1 MAFTID
7 LSGKIA
13 LVTGGSM
20 GIGKATVL
28 EFARA
33 GADVAFTYRS
43 HESEAMVIA
52 SEVESYGVKALPLK
66 ADVSDHK
73 RAAEVVSECIQ
84 QLGGLDFLILNAG
97 MNWDGVIWKMTEQ
110 QWDRVIDVDLKGCFN
125 FLNAATPHL
134 REIGGGSIVNVTS
147 INGLRGKFGQSNYTA
162 AKGGVIALT
171 KTVAREMGRSDVNV
185 NAVAP
190 GLIETEMVSEAPESV
205 KEKALAEIILG
216 RLGQPSEVAQAILWL
231 CSPMARHITGQVI
244 NVDGG
249 QYI

>member
-1 MAFTID
+1 MAIELDF
-7 LSGKIA
+7 SGKVA

-28 EFARA
+28 EFAKA

-43 HESEAMVIA
+43 HEDEAMAIA
-52 SEVESYGVKALPLK
+52 AEAETHGVKALALK
-66 ADVSDHK
+66 ADVADHG
-73 RAAEVVSECIQ
+73 RASEVVSETINK
-84 QLGGLDFLILNAG
+84 LGGLNFLINNAG
-97 MNWDGVIWKMTEQ
+97 MNWDGVIWKMEEE

-125 FLNAATPHL
+125 FLRAATPHM
-134 REIGGGSIVNVTS
+134 RTEKGGSIVNVTS

-185 NAVAP
+185 NAIAP
-190 GLIETEMVSEAPESV
+190 GLIETEMVSEAPDSV
-205 KEKALAEIILG
+205 KDKALAEIILG
-216 RLGQPSEVAQAILWL
+216 RLGQPSEVAQAIVWL

>member
-1 MAFTID
+1 MAID
-7 LSGKIA
+7 LDFSDKVA

-28 EFARA
+28 EFAKA

-43 HESEAMVIA
+43 HEEEAVNIA
-52 SEVESYGVKALPLK
+52 AEAESHGVKAIAFK
-66 ADVSDHK
+66 ADVADHA
-73 RAAEVVSECIQ
+73 RVAEVVAETIETF
-84 QLGGLDFLILNAG
+84 GGLDYLVNNAG
-97 MNWDGVIWKMTEQ
+97 MNWDGVIWKMEEE

-125 FLNAATPHL
+125 FLRAATPHM
-134 REIGGGSIVNVTS
+134 RESKGGSIVNVTS

-190 GLIETEMVSEAPESV
+190 GLIETEMVAEAPESV
-205 KEKALAEIILG
+205 KEKALGEIILG
-216 RLGQPSEVAQAILWL
+216 RLGQPSEVAQAIVWL

>member
-1 MAFTID
+1 MDF
-7 LSGKIA
+7 SGKVA

-28 EFARA
+28 EFAKA
-33 GADVAFTYRS
+33 GTNVAFTYRS
-43 HESEAMVIA
+43 HGEEAKDIVA
-52 SEVESYGVKALPLK
+52 QAESYGVKALSLE
-66 ADVSDHK
+66 ADVADFK
-73 RAAEVVSECIQ
+73 RAGEVVSETIET
-84 QLGGLDFLILNAG
+84 LGGLDFLINNAG
-97 MNWDGVIWKMTEQ
+97 MNWDGVIWKMEEE

-125 FLNAATPHL
+125 FLRAATPHL
-134 REIGGGSIVNVTS
+134 RNQMGGSIVNVTS

-185 NAVAP
+185 NAIAP
-190 GLIETEMVSEAPESV
+190 GLIETEMVSQAVESV
-205 KEKALAEIILG
+205 KQKALEEIILG
-216 RLGQPSEVAQAILWL
+216 RLGQPAEVGQAIIWL

-249 QYI
+249 QYL

>member
-1 MAFTID
+1 MALTID
-7 LSGKIA
+7 FSGKVA

-20 GIGKATVL
+20 GIGKAAVY
-28 EFARA
+28 EFAKA

-43 HESEAMVIA
+43 HEDEAMVIA
-52 SEVESYGVKALPLK
+52 SHVESLGVKALPLK
-66 ADVSDHK
+66 ADVADHA
-73 RAAEVVSECIQ
+73 RVAEVVGETIEK
-84 QLGGLDFLILNAG
+84 LGGLDFLVNNAG
-97 MNWDGVIWKMTEQ
+97 MNWDGVIWKMSEE

-125 FLNAATPHL
+125 FLNAATPHM
-134 REIGGGSIVNVTS
+134 RQTGGGSIVNVTS

-185 NAVAP
+185 NAIAP
-190 GLIETEMVSEAPESV
+190 GLIETEMVAEAPDSV
-205 KEKALAEIILG
+205 KDKALGEIILG
-216 RLGQPSEVAQAILWL
+216 RLGQPSEVAQAIVWL

>member
-1 MAFTID
+1 MALAID
-7 LSGKIA
+7 LAGKVA

-20 GIGKATVL
+20 GIGKAAVL
-28 EFARA
+28 EFAKA

-43 HESEAMVIA
+43 HQDEAMEIA
-52 SEVESYGVKALPLK
+52 STVESLGVKALALK
-66 ADVSDHK
+66 ADVADHG
-73 RAAEVVSECIQ
+73 RVGQVVAETIGK
-84 QLGGLDFLILNAG
+84 LGGLDFLVNNAG
-97 MNWDGVIWKMTEQ
+97 MNWDGVIWKMSEE

-125 FLNAATPHL
+125 FLNAVTPHM
-134 REIGGGSIVNVTS
+134 RQNGGGSIVNVTS

-171 KTVAREMGRSDVNV
+171 KTVARELGRSDVNV
-185 NAVAP
+185 NAIAP
-190 GLIETEMVSEAPESV
+190 GLIETEMVAEAPEAV
-205 KEKALAEIILG
+205 KEKALGEIILG
-216 RLGQPSEVAQAILWL
+216 RLGQPSEVAQAIVWL

>member
-1 MAFTID
+1 MAMTID
-7 LSGKIA
+7 FSGKTA
-13 LVTGGSM
+13 LITGGSM

-28 EFARA
+28 EFAKA
-33 GADVAFTYRS
+33 GANVAFTYRS
-43 HESEAMVIA
+43 HEDEAKVIA
-52 SEVESYGVKALPLK
+52 AEAESFGVKALALK
-66 ADVSDHK
+66 ADVAEYN
-73 RAAEVVSECIQ
+73 RAAEVVAEVVDT
-84 QLGGLDFLILNAG
+84 LGGLDFLVNNAG
-97 MNWDGVIWKMTEQ
+97 MNWDGVIWKMEEE

-125 FLNAATPHL
+125 FLRAATPHM
-134 REIGGGSIVNVTS
+134 REQKGGSIVNVTS

-190 GLIETEMVSEAPESV
+190 GLIETEMVSEAPDSV
-205 KEKALAEIILG
+205 KEKALGEIILG
-216 RLGQPSEVAQAILWL
+216 RLGQPAEVGQAIVWL